1 MENLIL
7 FGTFAIL
14 LFLRV
19 PIGVSLGM
27 AVVAFL
33 SYTGMQPLTYLA
45 SNMWTALD
53 SFPLM
58 AIPFF
63 ILAGALM
70 EGGGLS
76 RRLVNFG
83 TACVGHVTGGFAVVT
98 VLVSMFFGAISGS
111 SPATVAA
118 IGSIMIPAMIEHGY
132 DKSFSVAL
140 MTVSGCLGVIVP
152 PSIPM
157 VLYGV
162 STSTSVGAL
171 FMGGFGPALVIGG
184 LLITYAV
191 LVSRKRGFKGSGV
204 KFSLRNVGKT
214 FLDSFWALLV
224 PVIILGGIYGG
235 YFTPTEAAVVA
246 CVYGAFAGFVIYR
259 ELNYKKL
266 IDALMNTSVTL
277 GSTMIM
283 VGTGTVL
290 GCVLALQR
298 LPDQLMASMTSMTDS
313 KITILLLINLML
325 LVVGCIMDT
334 TPAILILSPILYPI
348 VRAYGVGDVHFG
360 LIMVVN
366 MAIGFITPPVGC
378 NLFIASGMT
387 NTKFTDLCKS
397 IVPFI
402 IIMFTALLIIT
413 YIPAVVEWLPSILGM
428 LS

>member
-1 MENLIL
+1 M
-7 FGTFAIL
+7 
-14 LFLRV
+14 
-19 PIGVSLGM
+19 
-27 AVVAFL
+27 
-33 SYTGMQPLTYLA
+33 
-45 SNMWTALD
+45 
-53 SFPLM
+53 
-58 AIPFF
+58 
-63 ILAGALM
+63 
-70 EGGGLS
+70 
-76 RRLVNFG
+76 
-83 TACVGHVTGGFAVVT
+83 
-98 VLVSMFFGAISGS
+98 
-111 SPATVAA
+111 
-118 IGSIMIPAMIEHGY
+118 
-132 DKSFSVAL
+132 
-140 MTVSGCLGVIVP
+140 
-152 PSIPM
+152 
-157 VLYGV
+157 
-162 STSTSVGAL
+162 
-171 FMGGFGPALVIGG
+171 
-184 LLITYAV
+184 
-191 LVSRKRGFKGSGV
+191 
-204 KFSLRNVGKT
+204 
-214 FLDSFWALLV
+214 V

-235 YFTPTEAAVVA
+235 YFTPTEAAVVG

-290 GCVLALQR
+290 GRVLALQR